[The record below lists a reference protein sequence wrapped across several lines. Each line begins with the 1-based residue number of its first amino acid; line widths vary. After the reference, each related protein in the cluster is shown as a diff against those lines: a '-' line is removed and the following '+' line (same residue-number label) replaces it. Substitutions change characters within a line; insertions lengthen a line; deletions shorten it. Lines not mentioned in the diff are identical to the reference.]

1 MVARDAP
8 KPIVIDVDSTAPDL
22 VTVDDL
28 ARLQL
33 AARRAGCSIQ
43 LRNASEALRK
53 LIALVGLADVLPLEA
68 ERESEVGEQLG
79 VQEVV
84 QTRDP
89 AV

>member
-53 LIALVGLADVLPLEA
+53 LIALVGLADVLPLEV
-68 ERESEVGEQLG
+68 ERESEVAEQLG

>member
-8 KPIVIDVDSTAPDL
+8 KPIVIDVHAVAPDL
-22 VTVDDL
+22 CTVDDL

-43 LRNASEALRK
+43 LRNAGAALRE
-53 LIALVGLADVLPLEA
+53 LIALVGLADVLPLEVG
-68 ERESEVGEQLG
+68 REPEVGEELG

-84 QTRDP
+84 QSRDP